1 MNRWILII
9 MSIALLAGG
18 LYVFQSRSD
27 NAEPLEP
34 GAQAPDI
41 ETTGALAGEQ
51 FSLNL
56 TEQLK
61 SGPVVLYFFP
71 QAFTEGCTIEANM
84 FAEASADFEAAG
96 ATVIGMSGDSME
108 TLAKFSVSECRDKF
122 AVARADE
129 AVMDGYQVRMA
140 PTLALANRTSYVI
153 DQDQKIAFV
162 HSAQD
167 PRGHVTKTLEKV
179 RELSEEIVL
188 DRP

>member
-9 MSIALLAGG
+9 MSAVLLAGG

-27 NAEPLEP
+27 NAEPLDL
-34 GAQAPDI
+34 GATASDI
-41 ETTGALAGEQ
+41 ETRGALAGEQ
-51 FSLNL
+51 FDLKLS
-56 TEQLK
+56 EQLK

-84 FAEASADFEAAG
+84 FAEASAEFEAAG
-96 ATVIGMSGDSME
+96 ATVIGMSGDDLE
-108 TLAKFSVSECRDKF
+108 TLSRFSVAECRDKF

-129 AVMDGYQVRMA
+129 SVMDGYQVRMA

-167 PRGHVTKTLEKV
+167 PRGHVTLTLEKV
-179 RELSEEIVL
+179 RELSKEIAL
-188 DRP
+188 DQP